1 VHTRL
6 IGSAR
11 TAEKQLSPHDPAP
24 AQERGAGAGTVETAE
39 TAFPPALPAQ
49 MGGGTMPARPAANTL
64 PTGAQIREFRIT
76 GVVATGGFGIV
87 YLAQDLSLGRYVA
100 LKEYMPTSLAER
112 AQGMTVAVKSA
123 HHAETFD
130 AGLRSFVNEARLLAQ
145 FDHPSLVKV
154 YRFWEENGTAY
165 MVMPYL
171 EGVTLQKTL
180 AEMAGP
186 PDERWLKTLLA
197 PLLDAL
203 ETIHRDNCFH
213 RDISPDNILILKDGR
228 PLLLDFGAARRIIG
242 DMNQALTVILKP
254 SYAPPEQYGEATG
267 ARQGAWTDIYAL
279 GAVIACAITGKPPAP
294 SISRVMN
301 DTLAPLAQVAAGRYS
316 PGFLGAVDRALAIRP
331 ENRPQSVAEW
341 RRTLL
346 AEDGPPATETAPPR
360 PVAPG
365 ARRNSP
371 LPRIAAAGLV
381 LAAVGA
387 SAYFA
392 SRQAADGAA
401 QTPAATA
408 ENKESAPVPT
418 AGGAIDATGAL
429 DKVFGRRNL
438 DHPVT
443 VTLDQSAVK
452 IGRDKLRF
460 RVSSP
465 KAGYLYI
472 LMVGTDRSRFNLLFP
487 NAIDGNNRVSAGKE
501 LGLPRAG
508 WAMTAGGP
516 AGTNHFVA
524 IVSENPRD
532 FSAAGLVSVDPFGEF
547 PPEAVAKADTTN
559 GSNPF
564 AGKPA
569 CPQPG
574 ECSAA
579 YGAATFSIQEVD

>member
-1 VHTRL
+1 M
-6 IGSAR
+6 
-11 TAEKQLSPHDPAP
+11 
-24 AQERGAGAGTVETAE
+24 AQEREAGAETG
-39 TAFPPALPAQ
+39 FPPALPAPT
-49 MGGGTMPARPAANTL
+49 GGGTTPARPAANTL
-64 PTGAQIREFRIT
+64 PIGAQIREFRIA

-100 LKEYMPTSLAER
+100 LKEYMPASLAER
-112 AQGMTVAVKSA
+112 AQGMAVAVKSA
-123 HHAETFD
+123 HHADTFD

-180 AEMAGP
+180 AELAGP

-203 ETIHRDNCFH
+203 EIIHRDNCFH

-254 SYAPPEQYGEATG
+254 SYAPPEQYGEAADG
-267 ARQGAWTDIYAL
+267 KQGAWTDIYAL

-294 SISRVMN
+294 SVSRVMN
-301 DTLAPLAQVAAGRYS
+301 DTRAPLAQVAAGRYS

-346 AEDGPPATETAPPR
+346 AEDGSPATEAAPPR
-360 PVAPG
+360 PAAPG
-365 ARRNSP
+365 NSW

-387 SAYFA
+387 GAYFA
-392 SRQAADGAA
+392 SRQAADGTA

-408 ENKESAPVPT
+408 GNKESAPAPST
-418 AGGAIDATGAL
+418 SGAFDATGAL
-429 DKVFGRRNL
+429 DRVFGRRNL

-487 NAIDGNNRVSAGKE
+487 NAIDRNNRVSAGKE